1 MESASRIAA
10 TLPRSPASFGDT
22 PRVLTG
28 LLAAAEKR
36 CLVWMAHRMPVWV
49 TADHLTALGALAMLM
64 AGLSYLLARWHP
76 AGLVLAIFWLAVN
89 WFGDSLDGTLA
100 RVRNH
105 LRPRYGFYVDHVVD
119 AIGQFFLVGGMALSG
134 YMHPYVGL
142 ALLIVFFMLSI
153 EAYLATHARGR
164 FRMSFWGFGP
174 TELRVI
180 IAIGNVR
187 LLFDPT
193 ATLFGRQFLLFD
205 VGAVIA
211 IAGMAATLV
220 VAVVRNTR
228 ALYLEEPLPRCV
240 R

>member
-1 MESASRIAA
+1 MENVSRHPTTMTRTPTHFSDA
-10 TLPRSPASFGDT
+10 

-28 LLAAAEKR
+28 FLATAEKR
-36 CLVWMAHRMPVWV
+36 CLVWMAKRMPGWV

-64 AGLSYLLARWHP
+64 AGLSYWLARWYP
-76 AGLVLAIFWLAVN
+76 IGLVLVIFFLAVN

-119 AIGQFFLVGGMALSG
+119 ALGQFFLVGGMGLSG
-134 YMHPYVGL
+134 YMHPMVALGL
-142 ALLIVFFMLSI
+142 IIVFFMLSI

-187 LLFDPT
+187 LLFKPT
-193 ATLFGRQFLLFD
+193 ATLFGHTFLLFD
-205 VGAVIA
+205 VGAVVA
-211 IAGMAATLV
+211 IVCMAATLA
-220 VAVVRNTR
+220 VAIFRNTR
-228 ALYLEEPLPRCV
+228 ALYLEEPLPRPAA
-240 R
+240 